1 MRHRLSMTHTLTQ
14 AGSNAI
20 VGYYTL
26 AAASIPFERVPEALR
41 ERARMSRYPALSA
54 TLIAP
59 LARHEVWR
67 GSGIGELL
75 LVDALRR
82 AWDQTASVGA
92 AFVIVDAINEA
103 AADFYRRYSFIPFE
117 DDDRTLFLP
126 MIEVARL
133 FAR

>member
-1 MRHRLSMTHTLTQ
+1 
-14 AGSNAI
+14 
-20 VGYYTL
+20 
-26 AAASIPFERVPEALR
+26 
-41 ERARMSRYPALSA
+41 MSRYPALSA
-54 TLIAP
+54 TLIAR